1 MQTVPAETVTI
12 PALPGSGTPAPASV
26 PDETQAPT
34 AVTDPTSIREFA
46 PCEPSQNGTET
57 NGYRGAPLKS
67 DVSQWIPQH

>member
-12 PALPGSGTPAPASV
+12 PALPGSGPQPR
-26 PDETQAPT
+26 PRFRMRLRPPT

-46 PCEPSQNGTET
+46 PCEPSQSGTEI